1 MIYVIF
7 MDPLTALN
15 HLLNF
20 AAPALVLA
28 MVLVLGSRVFM
39 RKKAAA
45 LAWWAQAAIVFVVGC
60 GVLVADL

>member
-1 MIYVIF
+1 MYGVTPTALEVLIYVIF

-28 MVLVLGSRVFM
+28 MVLVPGSRV
-39 RKKAAA
+39 
-45 LAWWAQAAIVFVVGC
+45 L
-60 GVLVADL
+60 